1 MLKKSCFAF
10 LLVVS
15 YLSFLVSGC
24 KNFLASSDSD
34 FSTDEKFASLE
45 IVPSEIVPAQS
56 ASKSSARALDL
67 SENGVCYA
75 VVSISGTG
83 ISALCSSDY
92 VQVSGGKGSSV
103 VVKNIPVGKNRIVT
117 VQGYDKD
124 KNAVNGAVIRNI
136 TDISQGSNSC
146 SVTQST
152 TALGNVFNSLLA
164 KNHNLNSLEKTDIEK
179 IKDAI
184 DSSKSWALIDTAKIA
199 SDYISGSI
207 SGKTS
212 YYVST
217 GTVNIVNETSDSS
230 YLIKILDPSS
240 PVTNVGSG
248 TQISDSAPGVWSV
261 QLLDSSKNIL
271 ASASGLKVISG
282 KTSTVTVEKSGSADL
297 SGKTIVFVK
306 ASSAPSIWAWEDG
319 GVALSNE
326 LGETWEGSGSKMS
339 AATNDYMANPDGWF
353 MKDFSSVATGKTI
366 KFKLN
371 WSDNE
376 ITGKA
381 GTFWYDGSSSS
392 SENPSPVS
400 ASGDVSLK
408 IENPFDSSDGITVH
422 AKYKYIYIWNSGST
436 TLDKTCQEMKSEG
449 DGWYYYEIP
458 AASASIIFKDVS
470 GTGDGDWTGKTDN
483 LSRSEKGEWWYSGG
497 KWYDGNPDKP
507 STPKVKASVASGTY
521 LSEQTVTLSSS
532 NSSDVIY
539 YTLDG
544 SVPTAFSQKYTSAI
558 KVSSSLTLKAI
569 GYNEDASPQFGEIVS
584 FEYVIDPDADLE
596 PPVIVPSKEP
606 GRYTEETSVS
616 FTFTDNKGSSGV
628 SAYYTTDNSTPT
640 ASSSKYT
647 GQSIRVEK
655 DKNVTIRILAVDE
668 AGNETKGTYYYSVGD
683 AIQATRWDPRQESIY
698 FLLTARWFDG
708 DSSNTV
714 GDQWCSTEDDP
725 TWRGDFKGLVEK
737 MDYIKALGFTCIW
750 ITPIVQ
756 NRGPLCYHGYHA
768 WDMYKEDARLVSEGY
783 DFQRVI
789 DEAHARGMKICLDV
803 VLQHSGRF
811 GLKDFAEI
819 KYNRDPNGYPVPV
832 GWEGFTYDEDAY
844 EKAYSVADKTGIA
857 SVQKFPN
864 GWEYDGL
871 KSPGKYPS
879 GWSIDGVDVGGQDIP
894 PYADFVGDVRP
905 FTAADNAAYSYLQ
918 TGVNAQGLNKYQWP
932 TTESYQLTI
941 DTGDFSTTNGSA
953 TANYTYEQYCS
964 SPKLHLHGWSNGF
977 NDSGMFDKYPDANL
991 RSIHED
997 CPDLNTES
1005 KEVQEYVLGAYKRY
1019 IDMGV
1024 DMFRVDTLMHI
1035 DKKTVNDVFW
1045 PEFFKEAATEKAKAA
1060 RGGGD
1065 FFVFGEVANFVC
1077 NLGDKPAAIRQYN
1090 YTYSNDYEPDISE
1103 GQTYSSN
1110 SYLDGNSYRTID
1122 KTKKAVPESDYVV
1135 STIDIIS
1142 HNNFCNGETGGY
1154 GKALSTSGA
1163 YWDSTYLTWYAESHD
1178 YGPNKYNGR
1187 YTQGEYAPLWS
1198 MLFTFRGIPIVYY
1211 GNEINFKKNCG
1222 AADWPGSTKNSLES
1236 TGRAYYG
1243 ENLEGTVTASDFGKY
1258 EASGTVATTLSSNL
1272 SKHLRDLNRLRS
1284 SIPALQMGQFST
1296 EGHSGGWAGY
1306 KRRYTGTNKI
1316 TGESVDS
1323 YVLVGVG
1330 SGSHTFTGVLDG
1342 TYVDAV
1348 SGGTMTVSGGNATF
1362 TAHGSDNAALG
1373 VWVLSGLATPAPGKV
1388 CSESPYLGF

>member
-1 MLKKSCFAF
+1 MLKKSFFALLLGASCF
-10 LLVVS
+10 LL
-15 YLSFLVSGC
+15 LMAGC

-34 FSTDEKFASLE
+34 FSADEKIASLE

-56 ASKSSARALDL
+56 ASKSPARALDL

-103 VVKNIPVGKNRIVT
+103 VVKNIPVGRNRVVT

-164 KNHNLNSLEKTDIEK
+164 KNHNLNSVEKTDIKK

-199 SDYISGSI
+199 SDYISGSL

-271 ASASGLKVISG
+271 ASASDLKVISG
-282 KTSTVTVEKSGSADL
+282 KTSTVTVEKSGS
-297 SGKTIVFVK
+297 
-306 ASSAPSIWAWEDG
+306 
-319 GVALSNE
+319 
-326 LGETWEGSGSKMS
+326 
-339 AATNDYMANPDGWF
+339 
-353 MKDFSSVATGKTI
+353 
-366 KFKLN
+366 
-371 WSDNE
+371 
-376 ITGKA
+376 
-381 GTFWYDGSSSS
+381 SSS
-392 SENPSPVS
+392 
-400 ASGDVSLK
+400 GLILK
-408 IENPFDSSDGITVH
+408 IENAYNPADGITVH
-422 AKYKYIYIWNSGST
+422 AKYKYIYIWDSGVKE
-436 TLDKTCQEMKSEG
+436 LDETSQAMTSEG

-458 AASASIIFKDVS
+458 ASSAKIIFKQDS
-470 GTGDGDWTGKTDN
+470 GWTGQTGD
-483 LSRSEKGEWWYSGG
+483 LSRSEKGEWWYSSG

-507 STPKVKASVASGTY
+507 STPEVKASVASGTY

-544 SVPTAFSQKYTSAI
+544 SVPTASSQKYTSAI

-844 EKAYSVADKTGIA
+844 EKAYSVADKTGVA

-918 TGVNAQGLNKYQWP
+918 TDVNAQGLNKYQWP

-1103 GQTYSSN
+1103 GEKYSSN

-1258 EASGTVATTLSSNL
+1258 EASGTVATTLSSDL

-1362 TAHGSDNAALG
+1362 IAHGSDNAALG